1 MMPEA
6 QTRDKESLR
15 QQIMAQRKEILVAL
29 ERERGTKAI
38 TLIHRREPWDEE
50 SQYITIEDSEFVL
63 TQITRTPPDRPIDLI
78 LHTPGGIALAS
89 EMIAMAIKHHPAP
102 VTVMVPFYAMSGGTL
117 IALAADEIRM
127 APYSVLGP
135 VDAQVF
141 GVPAAALLRVLAGKP
156 PESVGDDLMVKAEVA
171 RLAVQNVQGFVSQLL
186 QDRLPAAMVAA
197 TAEFLTGG
205 YISHDTPITL
215 DVVAT
220 LGLNVREGIPP
231 HVYDLFSTCA
241 FGVCKRPCLARYD
254 EAGTGSGL

>member
-1 MMPEA
+1 MQEA
-6 QTRDKESLR
+6 ETRSKEALR

-29 ERERGTKAI
+29 ERDRGTKVI

-50 SQYITIEDSEFVL
+50 SQYITVEDSEFVL

-78 LHTPGGIALAS
+78 LHTPGGLALAS
-89 EMIAMAIKHHPAP
+89 EMIAIAIKRHPAP

-127 APYSVLGP
+127 APYSVLGS
-135 VDAQVF
+135 VDPQLF
-141 GVPAAALLRVLAGKP
+141 GVPAAVLLRVAAAKP
-156 PESVGDDLMVKAEVA
+156 PGGAGDDLMVKAEVA
-171 RLAVQNVQGFVSQLL
+171 RLAVQNVQGFVRQLL
-186 QDRLPAAMVAA
+186 EDRLPPEMAAA
-197 TAEFLTGG
+197 TADFLTGG

-241 FGVCKRPCLARYD
+241 FGVCRRPCLARYD
-254 EAGTGSGL
+254 DAGADSGP